1 MRGGGSNFRLL
12 QFVSELVYAA
22 SGFLP
27 GWSDAFP
34 AVGVRV
40 LRSLGKL
47 AGGCQLGLYFPV

>member
-12 QFVSELVYAA
+12 GL
-22 SGFLP
+22 GFLP